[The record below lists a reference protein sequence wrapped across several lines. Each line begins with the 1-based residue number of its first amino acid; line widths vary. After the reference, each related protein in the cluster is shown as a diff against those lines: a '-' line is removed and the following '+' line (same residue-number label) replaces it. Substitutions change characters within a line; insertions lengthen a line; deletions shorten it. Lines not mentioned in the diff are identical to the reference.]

1 MALTL
6 SCKGKNPLK
15 STGFLL
21 IDVFR
26 PNIECKSQ
34 KGTKRTKSIP
44 GEPKTE
50 AAH

>member
-1 MALTL
+1 MVLNF
-6 SCKGKNPLK
+6 SCKGKNALK
-15 STGFLL
+15 STGFLF
-21 IDVFR
+21 INVFQ